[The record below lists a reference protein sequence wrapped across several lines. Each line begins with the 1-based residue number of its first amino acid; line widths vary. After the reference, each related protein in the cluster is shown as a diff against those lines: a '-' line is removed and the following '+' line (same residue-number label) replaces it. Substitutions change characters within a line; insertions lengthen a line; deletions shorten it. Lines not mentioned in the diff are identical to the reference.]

1 MKRKAM
7 LLFVVAALA
16 LTGCGNGASTE
27 SSAYNK
33 AADSFDSWSE
43 GFDGYE
49 TSEDGMAETGQEAS
63 GQYEQKLIR
72 TYSYTFE
79 TLEFDSSMQF
89 IDQKVSEYGGYI
101 ESSETSGS
109 TNRRAYLTIRIPE
122 QKCDAFLNEA
132 GSIGEIIYKSSSSE
146 DITLNYYD
154 TTAKLE
160 SLNTQRE
167 RLLELLENAASLDDV
182 VSLEQHLS
190 DVEYEINRYTTM
202 LKVYDNKV
210 DYVTISF
217 TVNEVQQIQVVEDD
231 SFLTQIRKG
240 LAGNTSAVIN
250 GLMDFV
256 IFLITG
262 IPYFIIIGIVVAI
275 VAWIVKK
282 VKKSKAKKR
291 AAQPYNAGAGYY
303 MPPYGMPQGGAT
315 PQQTAAPQGGATP
328 QQEKAPLGGA
338 ASQQATVPQGVEPP
352 QRATSQQEAAPQ
364 TGSPDNNK

>member
-16 LTGCGNGASTE
+16 LSGCGSGSSTE

-33 AADSFDSWSE
+33 AADTSDIWSE

-49 TSEDGMAETGQEAS
+49 TADDGMTDAGAVAS

-79 TLEFDSSMQF
+79 TLKFDFSMQF

-109 TNRRAYLTIRIPE
+109 TNRHAYLTIRIPE

-167 RLLELLENAASLDDV
+167 RLLELLENAASLEDV

-217 TVNEVQQIQVVEDD
+217 TVDEVQQIQVVEDD

-262 IPYFIIIGIVVAI
+262 IPYFIIIVIVVAI
-275 VAWIVKK
+275 VICIVKK

-291 AAQPYNAGAGYY
+291 TAQPYNAGTGYY
-303 MPPYGMPQGGAT
+303 MPAYGMPQGGAT
-315 PQQTAAPQGGATP
+315 PQQPTTP
-328 QQEKAPLGGA
+328 LEGA
-338 ASQQATVPQGVEPP
+338 ASQQATVPQGVKPP
-352 QRATSQQEAAPQ
+352 QQATAPQGAAPKQTTAPQ

>member
-7 LLFVVAALA
+7 LLFIVAALA
-16 LTGCGNGASTE
+16 LTGCGNGAATE

-33 AADSFDSWSE
+33 AADSSDSWSE

-109 TNRRAYLTIRIPE
+109 TNRHAYLTIRIPE

-154 TTAKLE
+154 TAAKLE

-217 TVNEVQQIQVVEDD
+217 TINEVQQIQVVEDD
-231 SFLTQIRKG
+231 SFLTQIKKG

-262 IPYFIIIGIVVAI
+262 IPYFIIIGIVVVI
-275 VAWIVKK
+275 VVWIVKK

-291 AAQPYNAGAGYY
+291 AAEPYNAGAGCY
-303 MPPYGMPQGGAT
+303 MPPYGMPQGGAAQQQTTAPQQATAPQRQTTAPQQATAPQQQTT
-315 PQQTAAPQGGATP
+315 PQDGATP
-328 QQEKAPLGGA
+328 QQD
-338 ASQQATVPQGVEPP
+338 V
-352 QRATSQQEAAPQ
+352 APQ
-364 TGSPDNNK
+364 TGSPDNKK

>member
-33 AADSFDSWSE
+33 AADSSDSWSE

-49 TSEDGMAETGQEAS
+49 TSDDGMAETGQEAS

-132 GSIGEIIYKSSSSE
+132 GSIGEVIYKSSSSE

-275 VAWIVKK
+275 VVWIVKK

-303 MPPYGMPQGGAT
+303 MPPYGMPQGGTA
-315 PQQTAAPQGGATP
+315 PQQATA
-328 QQEKAPLGGA
+328 QQQPTTPLGGA
-338 ASQQATVPQGVEPP
+338 ASQQATVPQGVEP
-352 QRATSQQEAAPQ
+352 QQQATASQQEAASQ